1 MMPPTALELLALAS
15 DVAREA
21 GLLLAERLPQARTSV
36 GTKSSVTDMVTEVDR
51 ESEALVVSRILAAR
65 PNDGLLG
72 EEGTARTGTSGVRW
86 LIDPLDG
93 TTNYIYAYPAF
104 AVSIAAEVAGEV
116 VAGAVFDAA
125 RGQAFT
131 AAKGGGAFLDG
142 RPIRVSAQDDI
153 GRALVGTGFGY
164 DSKRRKDQGAT
175 LAHVLPH
182 IRDVRRAGSAALD
195 LCSVAC
201 GRLDAYFEYGLNPWD
216 LAAGGIIVREA
227 GGLTDGYGEGTFDGG
242 WVVAATPALMA
253 PLQALLREGR
263 APR

>member
-1 MMPPTALELLALAS
+1 MAASPLELLALAS

-21 GLLLAERLPQARTSV
+21 GLLLTERLPQARTAI

-65 PNDGLLG
+65 PGDAILG
-72 EEGTARTGTSGVRW
+72 EEGAAHAGTSGVRW

-104 AVSIAAEVAGEV
+104 AVSIAAEVDGEV
-116 VAGAVFDAA
+116 VAGTVFDAA
-125 RGQAFT
+125 RAQAFT
-131 AAKGGGAFLDG
+131 AAKGSGAFLDG
-142 RPIRVSAQDDI
+142 RAIRVSTLDDI
-153 GRALVGTGFGY
+153 SRALVGTGFGY
-164 DSKRRKDQGAT
+164 DSQRRLDQGAT
-175 LAHVLPH
+175 LARVLPQ
-182 IRDVRRAGSAALD
+182 IRDIRRSGSAALD

-227 GGLTDGYGEGTFDGG
+227 GGLTEGYGEGTFDGG
-242 WVVAATPALMA
+242 WVVAAPPALMG
-253 PLQALLREGR
+253 PFQELLKDARG
-263 APR
+263 AG

>member
-1 MMPPTALELLALAS
+1 MTPTPLELLALAS

-21 GLLLAERLPQARTSV
+21 GLLLAERLPQARTAI

-65 PNDGLLG
+65 PDDGLLG
-72 EEGTARTGTSGVRW
+72 EEGTVHAGTSGVRW

-104 AVSIAAEVAGEV
+104 AVSIAAELGGEV

-131 AAKGGGAFLDG
+131 AARGSGAFLDG
-142 RPIRVSAQDDI
+142 RAIRVSSQDDLS
-153 GRALVGTGFGY
+153 RALVGTGFGY
-164 DSKRRKDQGAT
+164 DSARRMDQGAT
-175 LAHVLPH
+175 LAHVLPR
-182 IRDVRRAGSAALD
+182 IRDVRRSGSAALD

-216 LAAGGIIVREA
+216 LAAGGLIVREA
-227 GGLTDGYGEGTFDGG
+227 GGVTQGYGEGTFDEG
-242 WVVAATPALMA
+242 WVVASAPLVMA
-253 PLQALLREGR
+253 PLQALLKQARGKG
-263 APR
+263 